1 MTYQKTTDLGDK
13 LQAKL
18 RIIKGMADM
27 LMDNGSFKN
36 GAAADET
43 PQLDDIDESVLQEAI
58 HILAD
63 QSHIELIQLLDLL
76 VVPPGNDGLSAR
88 VRKSQRAPAKD
99 SAGGCQ

>member
-1 MTYQKTTDLGDK
+1 MTYQKTTELGDK

-27 LMDNGSFKN
+27 LMGNGSFKN
-36 GAAADET
+36 GAAADQT

-63 QSHIELIQLLDLL
+63 QSHIELIELLDLL
-76 VVPPGNDGLSAR
+76 VVPLGNDGLSAR
-88 VRKSQRAPAKD
+88 VRKAQRTLITD
-99 SAGGCQ
+99 DVGGCQ

>member
-27 LMDNGSFKN
+27 LMDNGSFKSSDP
-36 GAAADET
+36 ADET
-43 PQLDDIDESVLQEAI
+43 AQLDNIDESVLQEAI

-63 QSHIELIQLLDLL
+63 QGHIELIQLLDLL
-76 VVPPGNDGLSAR
+76 VVPAGNDGLSAR

-99 SAGGCQ
+99 SAGGCR